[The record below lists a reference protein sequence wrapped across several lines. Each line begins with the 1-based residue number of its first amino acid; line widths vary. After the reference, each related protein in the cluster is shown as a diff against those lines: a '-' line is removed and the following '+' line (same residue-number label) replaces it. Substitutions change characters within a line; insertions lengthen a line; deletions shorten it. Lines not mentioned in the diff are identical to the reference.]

1 MNTLG
6 VIAAFSAFLGIW
18 LGHVAVRK
26 IEFLSPTLWLPTA
39 AFAVLGIL
47 LEYWSLITDHW
58 SLNTTLGI
66 LGITFLWDA
75 LEFTR
80 QQRRVRKGHAPA
92 NPRNPRHANI
102 LVKYP
107 TATTVD
113 LLKERRSLITDNGSL

>member
-80 QQRRVRKGHAPA
+80 QQRRVCKGHAPA
-92 NPRNPRHANI
+92 NPRNPRHASI
-102 LVKYP
+102 LAKHP